1 MVFQTTDDAA
11 SGLRPVRV
19 AALPAGVVEEARNL
33 ASELPGWRVLRADE
47 VQASADGFAGETI
60 HCERVNTFPF
70 GRTRV
75 TIRVEAPP
83 GIPSTTVT
91 LRCESNGAWI
101 SRDRAVAAEFL
112 RPFVRRVCL

>member
-1 MVFQTTDDAA
+1 MVFQTTEDAA
-11 SGLRPVRV
+11 IGLRPVRV
-19 AALPAGVVEEARNL
+19 AALPAGIVEEARNL

-47 VQASADGFAGETI
+47 LPSSTDASGGETI
-60 HCERVNTFPF
+60 VCERANAFPF

-75 TIRVEAPP
+75 TIRVESPP

-91 LRCESNGAWI
+91 LRCESSGAWI